1 MDQLNLLAQLEEEEK
16 KKKQRKQSNSRS
28 NSRSGKV
35 ASSHVS
41 YVFPQQSFDPETFSN
56 PFSAQ

>member
-16 KKKQRKQSNSRS
+16 KKKQKKQSNSRS

-41 YVFPQQSFDPETFSN
+41 YVSPPQSSDPEN
-56 PFSAQ
+56 LL